1 MRLVK
6 IYSQTCGPCKALDK
20 ILNNANI
27 EHENIDI
34 DSQEGEE
41 MIEKYGIRAVP
52 TLLLLDEEGNML
64 NKHVGVLNAGDL
76 KKFANNESD
85 Y

>member
-1 MRLVK
+1 MKLVK
-6 IYSQTCGPCKALDK
+6 IYSQTCGPCKALEK

-27 EHENIDI
+27 EHESIDI

-41 MIEKYGIRAVP
+41 MIKKYGIRAVP
-52 TLLLLDEEGNML
+52 TLLLLDKEGKML
-64 NKHVGVLNAGDL
+64 NKHVGVLNVEDL
-76 KKFANNESD
+76 KKFANNESN